1 MMDSSKKATLPFRY
15 AWFQMLEGKKI
26 KLPSWSGYWAWE
38 NNTIM
43 MHCRDGSVLD
53 IRETDNPAYTFS
65 NVASDDWMVI
75 DDDTT
80 IDSEYLHETKTDTR
94 TVSYIEELENR
105 AKELENRAK
114 ELEFQLDGARIRTI
128 RLEGENSALRF
139 AIRCNGV
146 SGAEV
151 VK

>member
-15 AWFQMLEGKKI
+15 AWFRMLEGKKI

-75 DDDTT
+75 DDDAM

-94 TVSYIEELENR
+94 TASHIEELENR
-105 AKELENRAK
+105 VK
-114 ELEFQLDGARIRTI
+114 ELEFQIDGAERRII

-151 VK
+151 VE

>member
-75 DDDTT
+75 DDDAT

-105 AKELENRAK
+105 AKELENRVK
-114 ELEFQLDGARIRTI
+114 ELEFKLDGARIRTI

-151 VK
+151 VE

>member
-1 MMDSSKKATLPFRY
+1 MNTLRERAQEWLDYYKASSGDVINLPDP
-15 AWFQMLEGKKI
+15 E
-26 KLPSWSGYWAWE
+26 
-38 NNTIM
+38 TIAA
-43 MHCRDGSVLD
+43 VF
-53 IRETDNPAYTFS
+53 A
-65 NVASDDWMVI
+65 
-75 DDDTT
+75 
-80 IDSEYLHETKTDTR
+80 EYLHETKTDTR

-151 VK
+151 VE

>member
-75 DDDTT
+75 DDDAT

-151 VK
+151 VE

>member
-1 MMDSSKKATLPFRY
+1 
-15 AWFQMLEGKKI
+15 MLDGKKI

-75 DDDTT
+75 DDDVT

-94 TVSYIEELENR
+94 TVSHIEEIEHR
-105 AKELENRAK
+105 VK
-114 ELEFQLDGARIRTI
+114 ELEFQIDGAERRII

-151 VK
+151 VE